1 MKVSFIQF
9 DVKKD
14 KKENISI
21 IEKYIKNNDANLI
34 VLPELSSSGYL
45 FEKRENL
52 LRASESIENIE
63 DANKTNQKSIFIN
76 EIVKMSKKYS
86 KAIIAGFAENFKD
99 KIYNSALIAE
109 NGYFKGVYRKV
120 HLSDFEKKFFD
131 SGDIKESYNI
141 FEVCKEKL
149 SIQICFD
156 VWFSEISRKQILNGS
171 NLICILANFG
181 GENTLKIARVRAIEN
196 LTPIILCNRVGR
208 EKTKDID
215 AYFIGKSFIVDK
227 EGHFLANANK
237 DETTSLNANIEI
249 NNLKSNIICSNFYDE
264 IKRHYINSL

>member
-1 MKVSFIQF
+1 MRVSFIQF

-14 KKENISI
+14 KKENINI
-21 IEKYIKNNDANLI
+21 IEKHVKNNDANLI

-45 FEKRENL
+45 FEKREDL
-52 LRASESIENIE
+52 LKVSENIENIT
-63 DANKTNQKSIFIN
+63 NKTNEKSIFIN
-76 EIVKMSKKYS
+76 EILKISKKYS

-109 NGYFKGVYRKV
+109 NGHFKGVYRKV

-131 SGDIKESYNI
+131 SGDIKESYNV

-181 GENTLKIARVRAIEN
+181 GENTLEIARVRAIEN
-196 LTPIILCNRVGR
+196 ITPIILCNRVGR

-215 AYFIGKSFIVDK
+215 AYFIGKSFIIDK
-227 EGHFLANANK
+227 DGSFLANAYK
-237 DETTSLNANIEI
+237 DETISLNAGIEI

-264 IKRHYINSL
+264 IKKHY

>member
-1 MKVSFIQF
+1 MRVSFIQF

-14 KKENISI
+14 KKENINI
-21 IEKYIKNNDANLI
+21 IEKHVKNNDASLI

-45 FEKRENL
+45 FEKREDL
-52 LRASESIENIE
+52 LKVSENIENIT
-63 DANKTNQKSIFIN
+63 NKTNEKSIFIN
-76 EIVKMSKKYS
+76 EILKISKKYS

-109 NGYFKGVYRKV
+109 NGHFKGVYRKV

-131 SGDIKESYNI
+131 SGDIKESYNV

-181 GENTLKIARVRAIEN
+181 GENTLEIAKVRAIEN
-196 LTPIILCNRVGR
+196 ITPIILCNRVGR
-208 EKTKDID
+208 ENTKDID
-215 AYFIGKSFIVDK
+215 TYFIGKSFIIDK
-227 EGHFLANANK
+227 DGSFLANADK
-237 DETTSLNANIEI
+237 DETISLNAGIEI
-249 NNLKSNIICSNFYDE
+249 NNAKSNIICSNFYDE
-264 IKRHYINSL
+264 IKKHY

>member
-9 DVKKD
+9 NVKKD
-14 KKENISI
+14 KKENLKK
-21 IEKYIKNNDANLI
+21 IEEYIKINYASLI

-45 FEKRENL
+45 FENREEL
-52 LRASESIENIE
+52 LSVSESINNE
-63 DANKTNQKSIFIN
+63 DEINKKSIFIN
-76 EIVKMSKKYS
+76 SIIEISKKYN
-86 KAIIAGFAENFKD
+86 KAIIAGFAENFKN

-109 NGYFKGVYRKV
+109 SGYLKGVYRKV

-131 SGDIKESYNI
+131 AGDIKESYNV
-141 FEVCKEKL
+141 FEVCKEKV

-156 VWFSEISRKQILNGS
+156 VWFSEISRNQILNGS

-181 GENTLKIARVRAIEN
+181 GENTLDIARVRAIEN
-196 LTPIILCNRVGR
+196 ITPIILCNRVGR

-227 EGHFLANANK
+227 DGSFLANADK

-249 NNLKSNIICSNFYDE
+249 NNSKSNIICSNFYDE
-264 IKRHYINSL
+264 IKKHY

>member
-1 MKVSFIQF
+1 MRVSFIQF

-14 KKENISI
+14 KKENINI
-21 IEKYIKNNDANLI
+21 IEKHVKNNDANLI

-45 FEKRENL
+45 FEKREDL
-52 LRASESIENIE
+52 LKVSENIENIT
-63 DANKTNQKSIFIN
+63 NKTNEKSIFIN
-76 EIVKMSKKYS
+76 EILKISKKYS

-109 NGYFKGVYRKV
+109 NGHFKGVYRKV

-131 SGDIKESYNI
+131 SGDIKESYNV

-156 VWFSEISRKQILNGS
+156 VWFSEISRKQILKGS

-181 GENTLKIARVRAIEN
+181 GENTLEIAKVRAIEN
-196 LTPIILCNRVGR
+196 ITPIILCNRVGR

-215 AYFIGKSFIVDK
+215 AYFIGKSFIIDK
-227 EGHFLANANK
+227 DGSFLANADK
-237 DETTSLNANIEI
+237 DETISLNASIEI
-249 NNLKSNIICSNFYDE
+249 NNVKSNIICSNFYDE
-264 IKRHYINSL
+264 IKKHY

>member
-1 MKVSFIQF
+1 MRVSFIQF

-14 KKENISI
+14 KKENINI
-21 IEKYIKNNDANLI
+21 IEKHVKNNDANLI

-45 FEKRENL
+45 FEKREDL
-52 LRASESIENIE
+52 LKVSENIENIT
-63 DANKTNQKSIFIN
+63 NKTNEKSIFIN
-76 EIVKMSKKYS
+76 EILKISKKYS

-109 NGYFKGVYRKV
+109 NGHFKGVYRKV

-131 SGDIKESYNI
+131 SGDIKESYNV

-156 VWFSEISRKQILNGS
+156 VWFSEISRKQILKGS

-181 GENTLKIARVRAIEN
+181 GENTLEIAKVRAIEN
-196 LTPIILCNRVGR
+196 ITPIILCNRVGR

-215 AYFIGKSFIVDK
+215 AYFIGKSFIIDK
-227 EGHFLANANK
+227 DGSFLANADK
-237 DETTSLNANIEI
+237 DETISLNASIEI

-264 IKRHYINSL
+264 IKKHY

>member
-1 MKVSFIQF
+1 MRVSFIQF

-14 KKENISI
+14 KKENINI
-21 IEKYIKNNDANLI
+21 IEKHVKNNDANLI

-45 FEKRENL
+45 FEKREDL
-52 LRASESIENIE
+52 LKVSENIENIT
-63 DANKTNQKSIFIN
+63 NKTNEKSIFIN
-76 EIVKMSKKYS
+76 EILKISKKYS

-109 NGYFKGVYRKV
+109 NGHFKGVYRKV

-131 SGDIKESYNI
+131 SGDIKESYNV

-181 GENTLKIARVRAIEN
+181 GENTLEIARVRAIEN
-196 LTPIILCNRVGR
+196 ITPIILCNRVGR

-215 AYFIGKSFIVDK
+215 AYFIGKSFIIDK
-227 EGHFLANANK
+227 DGSFLANADK
-237 DETTSLNANIEI
+237 DETISLNAGIEI

-264 IKRHYINSL
+264 IKKHY

>member
-1 MKVSFIQF
+1 MRVSFIQF

-14 KKENISI
+14 KKENINI
-21 IEKYIKNNDANLI
+21 IEKHVKNNDANLI

-45 FEKRENL
+45 FEKREDL
-52 LRASESIENIE
+52 LKVSENIENIT
-63 DANKTNQKSIFIN
+63 NKTNEKSIFIN
-76 EIVKMSKKYS
+76 EILKISKKYS

-109 NGYFKGVYRKV
+109 NGHFKGVYRKV

-131 SGDIKESYNI
+131 SGDIKESYNV

-181 GENTLKIARVRAIEN
+181 GENTLEIAKVRAIEN
-196 LTPIILCNRVGR
+196 ITPIILCNRVGR

-215 AYFIGKSFIVDK
+215 AYFIGKSFIIDK
-227 EGHFLANANK
+227 DGSFLANADK
-237 DETTSLNANIEI
+237 DETISLNASIEI

-264 IKRHYINSL
+264 IKRHY

>member
-9 DVKKD
+9 NVKKD
-14 KKENISI
+14 KKENIKK
-21 IEKYIKNNDANLI
+21 IEEYIKINDASLI

-45 FEKRENL
+45 FENREEL
-52 LRASESIENIE
+52 LSVSESINNE
-63 DANKTNQKSIFIN
+63 DEINKKSIFIN
-76 EIVKMSKKYS
+76 SIIEISKKYN

-109 NGYFKGVYRKV
+109 NGHFKGVYRKV

-131 SGDIKESYNI
+131 SGDIKESYNV
-141 FEVCKEKL
+141 FEVCKEKV

-156 VWFSEISRKQILNGS
+156 VWFSEISRNQILNGS

-181 GENTLKIARVRAIEN
+181 GENTLDIARVRAIEN
-196 LTPIILCNRVGR
+196 ITPIILCNRVGR

-215 AYFIGKSFIVDK
+215 AYFIGKSFIIDK
-227 EGHFLANANK
+227 DGSFLANADK
-237 DETTSLNANIEI
+237 DETISLNASIEI

-264 IKRHYINSL
+264 IKRHY

>member
-9 DVKKD
+9 DIKKD
-14 KKENISI
+14 KKENLKK
-21 IEKYIKNNDANLI
+21 IEEYIKNNDASLI

-45 FEKRENL
+45 FENREDL
-52 LRASESIENIE
+52 LKVSESINNIE
-63 DANKTNQKSIFIN
+63 DEIDEKSIFIN
-76 EIVKMSKKYS
+76 SILKISKKYS
-86 KAIIAGFAENFKD
+86 KAIIVGFAESFKD

-109 NGYFKGVYRKV
+109 NGDFKGVYRKV
-120 HLSDFEKKFFD
+120 HLSDFEKKLFD
-131 SGDIKESYNI
+131 SGDIKESYNV

-149 SIQICFD
+149 SVQICFD

-181 GENTLKIARVRAIEN
+181 GENTLEIARIRAIEN

-215 AYFIGKSFIVDK
+215 AYFIGKSFIADK

-237 DETTSLNANIEI
+237 DEAISLNACIEI
-249 NNLKSNIICSNFYDE
+249 NNSKSNIICSNFYDE
-264 IKRHYINSL
+264 IKKHYINSL

>member
-1 MKVSFIQF
+1 MKISFIQF

-14 KKENISI
+14 KKENINI
-21 IEKYIKNNDANLI
+21 IEKHVKNNDANLI

-45 FEKRENL
+45 FEKREDL
-52 LRASESIENIE
+52 LKVSENIENIT
-63 DANKTNQKSIFIN
+63 NKTNEKSIFIN
-76 EIVKMSKKYS
+76 KILKISKKYS

-109 NGYFKGVYRKV
+109 NGHFKGVYRKV

-131 SGDIKESYNI
+131 SGDIKESYNV

-181 GENTLKIARVRAIEN
+181 GENTLEIARVRAIEN

-227 EGHFLANANK
+227 DGSFLVNANK

-249 NNLKSNIICSNFYDE
+249 NNSKSNIICSNFYDE
-264 IKRHYINSL
+264 IKRHY

>member
-9 DVKKD
+9 DIKKD
-14 KKENISI
+14 KKENLKK
-21 IEKYIKNNDANLI
+21 IEEYIKTNDASLI

-45 FEKRENL
+45 FENREEL
-52 LRASESIENIE
+52 LSVSESINNE
-63 DANKTNQKSIFIN
+63 DEINKKSIFIN
-76 EIVKMSKKYS
+76 SIIEISKKYN
-86 KAIIAGFAENFKD
+86 KAIIAGFAENFKN

-109 NGYFKGVYRKV
+109 NGYLKGIYRKV

-131 SGDIKESYNI
+131 AGDIKESYNV
-141 FEVCKEKL
+141 FEVCKEKI

-156 VWFSEISRKQILNGS
+156 VWFSEISRNQILNGS

-181 GENTLKIARVRAIEN
+181 GENTLDIARVRAIEN

-227 EGHFLANANK
+227 DGSFLANAKK

-249 NNLKSNIICSNFYDE
+249 NNSKSNIICSNFYDE
-264 IKRHYINSL
+264 IKKHY

>member
-1 MKVSFIQF
+1 MRVSFIQF

-14 KKENISI
+14 KKENINI
-21 IEKYIKNNDANLI
+21 IEKHVKNNDSNLI

-45 FEKRENL
+45 FEKREDL
-52 LRASESIENIE
+52 LKVSENIENIT
-63 DANKTNQKSIFIN
+63 NKTNEKSIFIN
-76 EIVKMSKKYS
+76 EILKISKKYS

-109 NGYFKGVYRKV
+109 NGHFKGVYRKV

-131 SGDIKESYNI
+131 SGDIKESYNV

-181 GENTLKIARVRAIEN
+181 GENTLEIARVRAIEN
-196 LTPIILCNRVGR
+196 ITPIILCNRVGR

-215 AYFIGKSFIVDK
+215 AYFIGKSFIIDK
-227 EGHFLANANK
+227 DGSFLANAYK
-237 DETTSLNANIEI
+237 DETISLNASIEI

-264 IKRHYINSL
+264 IKRHY

>member
-1 MKVSFIQF
+1 MRVSFIQF

-14 KKENISI
+14 KKENINI
-21 IEKYIKNNDANLI
+21 IEKHVKNNDANLI

-45 FEKRENL
+45 FEKREDL
-52 LRASESIENIE
+52 LKVSENIENIT
-63 DANKTNQKSIFIN
+63 NKTNEKSIFIN
-76 EIVKMSKKYS
+76 KILKISKKYS

-109 NGYFKGVYRKV
+109 NGHFKGVYRKV

-131 SGDIKESYNI
+131 SGDIKESYNV

-181 GENTLKIARVRAIEN
+181 GENTLEIAKVRAIEN
-196 LTPIILCNRVGR
+196 ITPIILCNRVGR
-208 EKTKDID
+208 ENTKDID
-215 AYFIGKSFIVDK
+215 AYFIGKSFIIDK
-227 EGHFLANANK
+227 DGSFLANADK
-237 DETTSLNANIEI
+237 DETISLNAGIEI

-264 IKRHYINSL
+264 IKKHY

>member
-14 KKENISI
+14 KKENLKKV
-21 IEKYIKNNDANLI
+21 EEYTKTNDANLI

-45 FEKRENL
+45 FENREEL
-52 LRASESIENIE
+52 LKISESINDIE
-63 DANKTNQKSIFIN
+63 YANKTNKKSIFIN
-76 EIVKMSKKYS
+76 SILEISKKYS

-99 KIYNSALIAE
+99 KIYNSALITE
-109 NGYFKGVYRKV
+109 NGYLKGVYRKV
-120 HLSDFEKKFFD
+120 HLSDFEKKFFYA
-131 SGDIKESYNI
+131 GDIKESYNV

-156 VWFSEISRKQILNGS
+156 VWFSEISRNQILNGS

-181 GENTLKIARVRAIEN
+181 GENTLEIARVRAIEN
-196 LTPIILCNRVGR
+196 LTPIILCNRVGI

-227 EGHFLANANK
+227 DGSFLANADK
-237 DETTSLNANIEI
+237 DETISLNTNIEI
-249 NNLKSNIICSNFYDE
+249 NNSKSNIICSNFYDE
-264 IKRHYINSL
+264 IKRHY

>member
-14 KKENISI
+14 KKENLKR
-21 IEKYIKNNDANLI
+21 IEEYIKNNDASLI

-45 FEKRENL
+45 FENREEL
-52 LRASESIENIE
+52 LSVSETINE
-63 DANKTNQKSIFIN
+63 DEINKKSIFIN
-76 EIVKMSKKYS
+76 SIIEISKKYS
-86 KAIIAGFAENFKD
+86 KTIIAGFAENFKD

-109 NGYFKGVYRKV
+109 NGYLKGVYRKV

-131 SGDIKESYNI
+131 AGDIKESYNV
-141 FEVCKEKL
+141 FEVCKEKV

-156 VWFSEISRKQILNGS
+156 VWFSEISRNQILNGT

-181 GENTLKIARVRAIEN
+181 GENTLDIARVRAIEN
-196 LTPIILCNRVGR
+196 LTTIILCNRVGR

-227 EGHFLANANK
+227 DGSFLANAKK
-237 DETTSLNANIEI
+237 DEIISLNANIEI
-249 NNLKSNIICSNFYDE
+249 NNSKSNIICSNFYDE
-264 IKRHYINSL
+264 IKKHY

>member
-1 MKVSFIQF
+1 MRVSFIQF

-14 KKENISI
+14 KKENINI
-21 IEKYIKNNDANLI
+21 IEKHVKNNDANLI

-45 FEKRENL
+45 FEKREDL
-52 LRASESIENIE
+52 LKVSENIENIT
-63 DANKTNQKSIFIN
+63 NKTNEKSIFIN
-76 EIVKMSKKYS
+76 EILKISKKYS

-109 NGYFKGVYRKV
+109 NGHFKGVYRKV

-131 SGDIKESYNI
+131 SGDIKESYNV

-181 GENTLKIARVRAIEN
+181 GENTLEIARVRAIEN
-196 LTPIILCNRVGR
+196 ITPIILCNRVGR

-215 AYFIGKSFIVDK
+215 AYFIGKSFIIDK
-227 EGHFLANANK
+227 DGSFLANADK
-237 DETTSLNANIEI
+237 DETISLNASIEI

-264 IKRHYINSL
+264 IKKHY

>member
-9 DVKKD
+9 DVTKD
-14 KKENISI
+14 KKENINI
-21 IEKYIKNNDANLI
+21 IKKYIKTNDASLI

-45 FEKRENL
+45 FENREEL
-52 LRASESIENIE
+52 LNVSENINNIKDE
-63 DANKTNQKSIFIN
+63 INEKSIFIN
-76 EIVKMSKKYS
+76 SIIEISKKYN

-109 NGYFKGVYRKV
+109 NGYLKGVYRKV

-131 SGDIKESYNI
+131 AGDIKESYNV

-181 GENTLKIARVRAIEN
+181 GENTLEIARVRAIEN

-215 AYFIGKSFIVDK
+215 AYFIGKSFIIDK
-227 EGHFLANANK
+227 DGHFLVNANK
-237 DETTSLNANIEI
+237 EETISLNASIEI
-249 NNLKSNIICSNFYDE
+249 NNLKSNIICSNFYNE
-264 IKRHYINSL
+264 IKKHYINSL

>member
-1 MKVSFIQF
+1 MRVSFIQF

-14 KKENISI
+14 KKENINI
-21 IEKYIKNNDANLI
+21 IEKHVKNNDANLI

-45 FEKRENL
+45 FEKREDL
-52 LRASESIENIE
+52 LKVSENIENIT
-63 DANKTNQKSIFIN
+63 NKTNEKSIFIN
-76 EIVKMSKKYS
+76 EILKISKKYS

-109 NGYFKGVYRKV
+109 NGHFKGVYRKV

-131 SGDIKESYNI
+131 SGDIKESYNV

-181 GENTLKIARVRAIEN
+181 GENTLEIAKVRAIEN
-196 LTPIILCNRVGR
+196 ITPIILCNRVGR

-227 EGHFLANANK
+227 DGSFLANADK
-237 DETTSLNANIEI
+237 DETISLNASIEI

-264 IKRHYINSL
+264 IKRHY

>member
-1 MKVSFIQF
+1 MRVSFIQF

-14 KKENISI
+14 KKENINI
-21 IEKYIKNNDANLI
+21 IEKHVKNNDANLI

-45 FEKRENL
+45 FEKREDL
-52 LRASESIENIE
+52 LKVSENIENIT
-63 DANKTNQKSIFIN
+63 NKTNEKSIFIN
-76 EIVKMSKKYS
+76 EILKISKKYS

-109 NGYFKGVYRKV
+109 NGHFKGVYRKV

-131 SGDIKESYNI
+131 SGDIKESYNV

-181 GENTLKIARVRAIEN
+181 GENTLEIAKVRAIEN
-196 LTPIILCNRVGR
+196 ITPIILCNRVGR

-215 AYFIGKSFIVDK
+215 AYFIGKSFIIDK
-227 EGHFLANANK
+227 DGSFLANADK
-237 DETTSLNANIEI
+237 DETISLNASIEI
-249 NNLKSNIICSNFYDE
+249 NN
-264 IKRHYINSL
+264 